1 MIQVFLSF
9 LVFLAV
15 LLIPLAVIATDQIID
30 QPNSQSPKPGSDR
43 R

>member
-15 LLIPLAVIATDQIID
+15 LLIPLAVIASDVTTTNQE
-30 QPNSQSPKPGSDR
+30 SPRPGSDR